1 MRKEGQPYK
10 MEKKKVAIVVGSK
23 SDIGI
28 AEKAETV
35 LREFEIEFQT
45 HVISAHRNP
54 NKIRKFASDV
64 DRNGIAVIIAIAG
77 LSAHLPGVLAS
88 LTTVPVIGVPVGC
101 GPLKGEDALYSIV
114 QMPYGIPVA
123 SVGID
128 NAGNAALFAAE
139 ILSINTPALRD
150 KMKMY
155 RKQFGDDD

>member
-1 MRKEGQPYK
+1 
-10 MEKKKVAIVVGSK
+10 MEKKKIAIVVGSK

-35 LREFEIEFQT
+35 LREFGIEFFTQ
-45 HVISAHRNP
+45 VISAHRNP

-64 DRNGIAVIIAIAG
+64 EKNNIGIIIAIAG

-88 LTTVPVIGVPVGC
+88 LTTMPVIGVPVDC
-101 GPLKGEDALYSIV
+101 GPLKGQDALYSIV
-114 QMPYGIPVA
+114 QMPYGIPAV

-128 NAGNAALFAAE
+128 NAGNAALFAIE
-139 ILSINTPALRD
+139 ILSINDPSLRE
-150 KMKMY
+150 KMKTY

>member
-1 MRKEGQPYK
+1 

-28 AEKAETV
+28 AEKAEAI
-35 LREFEIEFQT
+35 LREFEIDFQT
-45 HVISAHRNP
+45 QVISAHRNP
-54 NKIRKFASDV
+54 NKIRKFASDI
-64 DRNGIAVIIAIAG
+64 DKHGIGVIIAVAG

-88 LTTVPVIGVPVGC
+88 LTTTPVIGVPVGC
-101 GPLKGEDALYSIV
+101 GPLKGQDALYSIV
-114 QMPYGIPVA
+114 QMPPGIPVA

-139 ILSINTPALRD
+139 ILSINNSALRD

>member
-1 MRKEGQPYK
+1 

-35 LREFEIEFQT
+35 LREFEIEFSTQ
-45 HVISAHRNP
+45 VISAHRNP
-54 NKIRKFASDV
+54 NKIRKFASEIDK
-64 DRNGIAVIIAIAG
+64 NGFGIVIAIAG

-101 GPLKGEDALYSIV
+101 GPFKGQDALFSIV
-114 QMPYGIPVA
+114 QMPFGIPAV
-123 SVGID
+123 SVGVD
-128 NAGNAALFAAE
+128 NAGNAALFAIE
-139 ILSINTPALRD
+139 ILSIGDPGLRE

-155 RKQFGDDD
+155 RRQFGDEE